1 MTLIIA
7 GYRQNKF
14 RWNIGENSNYTPDIN
29 SGVFVIADSI
39 ISAKT
44 NAGSKPLVSGF
55 RKIIEV
61 PVHVWQ
67 PHFVGELFQ
76 GYSTIFQTHKCLVAF
91 AGSTLTAQ
99 HLINGISGH
108 LAELKIDYER
118 NPEIEYVVRKSC
130 DHNNL
135 ISKGI
140 SNHYD
145 ENLFVAAKDYQNL
158 LSAELISDVVEHSI
172 NKALESRMQHVLDPI
187 ALDAMYT
194 DIILAV
200 TCPIQRQDYLYK
212 FKFKSSALPEGGI
225 KVYCEKEF
233 IEADKIA
240 VIGMEKAFAE
250 EAFEL
255 AKTAISSGLRFEHD
269 MLDFVVNCV
278 KQDQTFEIGLPVIIK
293 TINGTSVQKE
303 VITN

>member
-7 GYRQNKF
+7 GYKQNLFQWQTDEKPD
-14 RWNIGENSNYTPDIN
+14 YTPDRR
-29 SGVFVIADSI
+29 SGLFVIADSM

-67 PHFVGELFQ
+67 PNFVGELFQ

-118 NPEIEYVVRKSC
+118 NPEIEYVVRKSY

-145 ENLFVAAKDYQNL
+145 EDLFVAAKDYQNL

-172 NKALESRMQHVLDPI
+172 NKALESRMQHVLDPV
-187 ALDAMYT
+187 ALDAMHT

-200 TCPIQRQDYLYK
+200 TCPIQRLDYLYK
-212 FKFKSSALPEGGI
+212 FKFKSSALSGGGI
-225 KVYCEKEF
+225 KAYCEKEF

-240 VIGMEKAFAE
+240 VIGLEKAFAA

-255 AKTAISSGLRFEHD
+255 AKTAISGGLRFEHD

-278 KQDQTFEIGLPVIIK
+278 KQDQTFEIGLPVFIK
-293 TINGTSVQKE
+293 QINGTSVQKK